1 MSASQ
6 GIEKNA
12 ASIALLVA
20 IIALVVALI
29 PQFKTYMANC
39 GSTCAL
45 EEVPPSAG
53 GSGPGGPGG
62 PGMGG
67 PGMGGPGG
75 PGMGGPGGFGGPSE
89 EYVAKYRERVV
100 LLNDAAAKE
109 PGNIDLILER
119 DKALLMVMRLD
130 AGGRRVAAGASEAYL
145 AQLAAKAKG
154 APALEINQAEL
165 SFLQAKARAR
175 NPEAFDAAC
184 EAIKDY
190 PKTPATPEQLQ
201 ALLAAERGA

>member
-29 PQFKTYMANC
+29 PQFKTYMAGC
-39 GSTCAL
+39 RSTYAQ

-53 GSGPGGPGG
+53 GAGPGGP
-62 PGMGG
+62 GG

-154 APALEINQAEL
+154 APALDINQAEL

-175 NPEAFDAAC
+175 NAEAFDAAC

>member
-39 GSTCAL
+39 GSTCAP
-45 EEVPPSAG
+45 EEMTAPPS
-53 GSGPGGPGG
+53 GPGG

-67 PGMGGPGG
+67 PGMGGPGMGG
-75 PGMGGPGGFGGPSE
+75 PGMGGPGMGGPSE

-100 LLNDAAAKE
+100 LLNDAVAKE

-119 DKALLMVMRLD
+119 DKALLMVMRLN

-145 AQLAAKAKG
+145 AQLAAKAKD

-165 SFLQAKARAR
+165 TFLQAKARAR
-175 NPEAFDAAC
+175 NAEAFAAAC

-190 PKTPATPEQLQ
+190 PKTPATQEQLQ
-201 ALLAAERGA
+201 ALFDAERGA

>member
-1 MSASQ
+1 MSMSQ

-29 PQFKTYMANC
+29 PQFKTYMAGC
-39 GSTCAL
+39 RSTCAP
-45 EEVPPSAG
+45 EEATAAPG
-53 GSGPGGPGG
+53 GSGPGGPG
-62 PGMGG
+62 MGR
-67 PGMGGPGG
+67 

-89 EYVAKYRERVV
+89 EYIAKYRERVA
-100 LLNDAAAKE
+100 LLNEAVAKE
-109 PGNIDLILER
+109 SGNIDLILER
-119 DKALLMVMRLD
+119 DKALFMVMRLD

-154 APALEINQAEL
+154 VSALDLNQAEL
-165 SFLQAKARAR
+165 AFLQAKARVR
-175 NPEAFDAAC
+175 NAEAFDAAC

-201 ALLAAERGA
+201 ALFDAERGA